1 MAYFKIEFC
10 SLGLPYIC
18 FHVHKDN
25 KLKGLV
31 QLCPSEIVF
40 YYCFNPLSSLSEI
53 MSGFLDLFYKTVG
66 LVLQAWK
73 PLDLEIKLYVYFIQ
87 EKKKEIAI
95 LFRFP
100 GHSVF
105 LDISEYLSYRI
116 SSCCIRAV
124 VIFGCY
130 FKNNFQS
137 SVSPA
142 QRLFISLEE
151 C

>member
-1 MAYFKIEFC
+1 MAHFKIEFC

-31 QLCPSEIVF
+31 QFCPSEIVF

-53 MSGFLDLFYKTVG
+53 MSGFLDLFYKTVR

-87 EKKKEIAI
+87 EKKKKELPFCLDSQAI
-95 LFRFP
+95 QF
-100 GHSVF
+100 S
-105 LDISEYLSYRI
+105 
-116 SSCCIRAV
+116 
-124 VIFGCY
+124 
-130 FKNNFQS
+130 
-137 SVSPA
+137 
-142 QRLFISLEE
+142 
-151 C
+151 